1 MLAPRCPSSQG
12 QLKLLISILLRVGVA
27 TRHTPRK
34 IATHRTSVCA
44 MRFSG
49 EIVDPARSTWKSIG
63 RTARSDGVSLH
74 ASSMVIVLFCVLVV
88 HKGWLG
94 LGNRQIPH
102 WQNFGVKTDSR
113 KTSLAEVRLSK
124 LRVGT
129 RRSTNIPLAKF
140 RLSVLIAQAGM

>member
-88 HKGWLG
+88 HKGCSNLQRYVWMG
-94 LGNRQIPH
+94 SCCMVGVVCFTWRRPPGAKQIR
-102 WQNFGVKTDSR
+102 NSGVDVDGS
-113 KTSLAEVRLSK
+113 SDNNA
-124 LRVGT
+124 
-129 RRSTNIPLAKF
+129 
-140 RLSVLIAQAGM
+140 